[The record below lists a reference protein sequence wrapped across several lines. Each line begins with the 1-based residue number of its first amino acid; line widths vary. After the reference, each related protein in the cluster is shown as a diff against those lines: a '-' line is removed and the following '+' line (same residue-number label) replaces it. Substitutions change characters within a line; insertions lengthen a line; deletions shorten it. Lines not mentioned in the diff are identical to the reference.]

1 MNAENGGKLLITLLF
16 IGIILCLRWLLRR
29 ITTAAPFRG
38 STQRAFWVRQAI
50 SLTIAVMLLLGI
62 ASIWFDDPTRLTTAL
77 GLITAGLAFALQKVV
92 SSIAGYFVILRGK
105 TFNVGDRIVMGG
117 VRGDVIALGF
127 TQTTIMEMGQ
137 PPGVQSDEPAMWVK
151 SRQYTGR
158 IVTVP
163 NSKVFDEPIY
173 NYTRDFDLIWEEL
186 SLPIAYTADRKVAE
200 EILLGAA
207 EKQQVHP
214 TNLSATELKELS
226 RRYDVLD
233 LNDFGPRVYQRLTD
247 NWLELSVRWL
257 TRSRGVREV
266 KDSMTREIL
275 PALERRGISIAST
288 TFAVVDLPP
297 LRIERPQS
305 ETVAEK
311 HDSS

>member
-1 MNAENGGKLLITLLF
+1 
-16 IGIILCLRWLLRR
+16 
-29 ITTAAPFRG
+29 
-38 STQRAFWVRQAI
+38 
-50 SLTIAVMLLLGI
+50 MLLLGI

-92 SSIAGYFVILRGK
+92 SSIAGYFVILRGQ

-186 SLPIAYTADRKVAE
+186 SLPIAYTADRKVVE
-200 EILLGAA
+200 EILLKAA

-214 TNLSATELKELS
+214 TTLSATELKELS

-247 NWLELSVRWL
+247 NWLELCVRWL

-266 KDSMTREIL
+266 KDCMTREIL
-275 PALERRGISIAST
+275 PALEQRGISIAST

-297 LRIERPQS
+297 LRIERTQN
-305 ETVAEK
+305 ETVAAK
-311 HDSS
+311 HDIP